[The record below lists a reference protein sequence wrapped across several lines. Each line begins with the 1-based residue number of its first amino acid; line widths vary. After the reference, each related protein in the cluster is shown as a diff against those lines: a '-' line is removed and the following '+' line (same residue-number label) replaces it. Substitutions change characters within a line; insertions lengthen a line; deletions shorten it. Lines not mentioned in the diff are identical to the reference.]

1 MNKVDIGQKVWKKP
15 LSDRPSIVRFSDLT
29 REPVREGRLYFLSTV
44 VPLYQQ
50 TDIFSVPFDEPVFF
64 HVFQLPRHGAAVYAQ
79 IVGQGGH
86 TVRQLKIICADNCGE
101 LVKIIDQFFAD
112 RSLAENIHSRAQRAR
127 FFGHELQQ
135 IRNQRGMAAA
145 RRFRTASECVRWG

>member
-1 MNKVDIGQKVWKKP
+1 M
-15 LSDRPSIVRFSDLT
+15 
-29 REPVREGRLYFLSTV
+29 
-44 VPLYQQ
+44 
-50 TDIFSVPFDEPVFF
+50 
-64 HVFQLPRHGAAVYAQ
+64 FQLPRHGAAVYAQ

-127 FFGHELQQ
+127 LFGHELQQ

-145 RRFRTASECVRWG
+145 GVFALPLNVFVGDKGDFGGLETLCGNGVIFFGRIGIQPPKHFIFFDDFQNAFSSVEINP